1 MFNMVKKVFVHLSD
15 GLGNQMF
22 QYAFGVSLKKRCG
35 VRVYYDNAFFLSQTF
50 RKYALHCFG
59 IKIKKYSKTSAEK
72 RSELQLKMVK
82 EKQDSIFDES
92 LYHIENNNYYKG
104 YFQSYKYIAPYR
116 KDILK
121 IFRPVYPLDDAN
133 QEILDKIKSVNAVS
147 LHVRRTDYLKEK
159 ELSIRGICNPDYY
172 EHAVQYIKQ
181 HVENPV
187 FFIFSDDIEWCRENI
202 DPDTEHV
209 FVDINDGEKGYFDM
223 FLMKNCK
230 HNIIA
235 NSSFSWWGAWLNE
248 HPEKI
253 VIAPKIWMLSWN
265 EPEENAGRD
274 LIPPE
279 WIRL

>member
-1 MFNMVKKVFVHLSD
+1 MFNMAKKVFVYLSG

-22 QYAFGVSLKKRCG
+22 QYAFGLSLKKRCG
-35 VRVYYDNAFFLSQTF
+35 VRVFYDNSFFLSQTF
-50 RKYALHCFG
+50 RKYELCCFG
-59 IKIKKYSKTSAEK
+59 ITLKKCQKTLSEK

-82 EKQDSIFDES
+82 EKQDSVYDES
-92 LYHIENNNYYKG
+92 LYRIENNNYYKG
-104 YFQSYKYIAPYR
+104 WFQSYKYVEPYR

-121 IFRPVYPLDDAN
+121 IFKPVYPLDDAN
-133 QEILDKIKSVNAVS
+133 KEMLDKIKSVNAGC

-159 ELSIRGICNPDYY
+159 ELAIRGICSPDYY
-172 EHAVQYIKQ
+172 KRAAEYIKQ
-181 HVENPV
+181 HVDNPV

-202 DPDTEHV
+202 DPDAEHV
-209 FVDINDGEKGYFDM
+209 FVDINDGEKGCFDM
-223 FLMKNCK
+223 FLMQNCK

-248 HPEKI
+248 HPDKI
-253 VIAPKIWMLSWN
+253 VIAPKIWMSSWN